1 MDYPLEKYKYVK
13 HERKDG
19 SIETIA
25 ISTYAGKTVRGIAV
39 CHPTDTYDEMTGKR
53 LAAARCNAKIA
64 EKRFKRACRQ
74 SVEANEIYDMA
85 HEYVVST
92 NEYVMDSEERM
103 YRAFNELNDLLSE
116 IK

>member
-25 ISTYAGKTVRGIAV
+25 ISTYAGKTVRGVAV

-64 EKRFKRACRQ
+64 EKRYRRACKQ
-74 SVEANEIYDMA
+74 HVEAVEIFGLAEDY
-85 HEYVVST
+85 
-92 NEYVMDSEERM
+92 
-103 YRAFNELNDLLSE
+103 LNDMINYAADSFDRMENAKAELKTLLDN
-116 IK
+116 I

>member
-25 ISTYAGKTVRGIAV
+25 ISTYAGKTVRGVAV
-39 CHPTDTYDEMTGKR
+39 CHPTDTYDEMIGKR

-64 EKRFKRACRQ
+64 EKRCRRACKQ
-74 SVEANEIYDMA
+74 HVEAIEIFNLAEDYLNDMINYA
-85 HEYVVST
+85 A
-92 NEYVMDSEERM
+92 DSFARM
-103 YRAFNELNDLLSE
+103 ENAKAELNDLLSE